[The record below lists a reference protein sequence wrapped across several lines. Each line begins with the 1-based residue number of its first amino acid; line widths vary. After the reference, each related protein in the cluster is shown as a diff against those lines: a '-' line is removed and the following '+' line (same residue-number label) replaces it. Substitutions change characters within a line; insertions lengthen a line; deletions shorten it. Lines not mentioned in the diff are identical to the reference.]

1 MDVITRWHDYVE
13 RRDPS
18 LLDALIAEGAVFQ
31 SPAVHRPQEGK
42 TVTIK
47 YLRAAMT
54 VLGTDSFRYLGEWIG
69 ETSAVLEFEAE
80 VDGLTVNGVDMIWWD
95 EAGRITRFKVMVRPL
110 RALNAVIERMRAELM
125 QAG

>member
-1 MDVITRWHDYVE
+1 MDVIARWHDYVE
-13 RRDPS
+13 RREPA
-18 LLDALIAEGAVFQ
+18 LLEALIAEGAVFQ
-31 SPAVHRPQEGK
+31 SPAVHAPQEGK
-42 TVTIK
+42 AVTIK
-47 YLRAAMT
+47 YLTAAMI

-80 VDGLTVNGVDMIWWD
+80 VDGLIVNGVDMIWWD

-110 RALNAVIERMRAELM
+110 KALHAVIERMRAELM